1 MILIKVTDIKHF
13 MKKLLFENETAFDS
27 FLLSE
32 ASITTGNTV
41 TIDGHINKE
50 FYSQEELALLE
61 ETALENGRI
70 YSSVMSRWSVLK
82 SFCFQL
88 IKGKKTPLS
97 FRFVFYLA
105 DENIERFLNS
115 VKTALTRADIDGLT
129 LNVKYDGHTLTCTT
143 ATSLNLFT
151 LDKSIDRAWDDM
163 VKKFLFKHE
172 IDFEEL

>member
-1 MILIKVTDIKHF
+1 MVLLKVTDIKHF

-32 ASITTGNTV
+32 ASIMTGNTI

-50 FYSQEELALLE
+50 FYSQDELRFIE
-61 ETALENGRI
+61 ETARENGRV
-70 YSSVMSRWSVLK
+70 YSSVMSRWSTLK
-82 SFCFQL
+82 GFCFQL

-115 VKTALTRADIDGLT
+115 VKTVLTRADIDGLT

-163 VKKFLFKHE
+163 IKKFFFRHE
-172 IDFEEL
+172 INFEEL

>member
-88 IKGKKTPLS
+88 IKGKKTPLC
-97 FRFVFYLA
+97 FPL
-105 DENIERFLNS
+105 RFLP
-115 VKTALTRADIDGLT
+115 R
-129 LNVKYDGHTLTCTT
+129 
-143 ATSLNLFT
+143 
-151 LDKSIDRAWDDM
+151 R
-163 VKKFLFKHE
+163 
-172 IDFEEL
+172 